1 MNAVQHTHTTI
12 TTMRV
17 MWLAVVLALFAA
29 LSYLLIQL
37 SMLGVGD
44 LQTAG
49 GPAIALVAAGCYL
62 VGGQLILVHRRWL
75 WIIGVVI
82 NALVILFFVMAY
94 LNRPLVMFSAGG
106 LTTKIAQLL
115 LEGCLLFLIMTDW
128 RSTHH
133 QVR

>member
-1 MNAVQHTHTTI
+1 VNAVQHTHTT
-12 TTMRV
+12 TASMRV

-62 VGGQLILVHRRWL
+62 VGGLLIQ
-75 WIIGVVI
+75 GPP
-82 NALVILFFVMAY
+82 
-94 LNRPLVMFSAGG
+94 PLVVDRRCCDQRTGHLVLRHGVSEPTLGHVLCGGTDHQDSAVAAGRMPA
-106 LTTKIAQLL
+106 LSDHDRLA
-115 LEGCLLFLIMTDW
+115 
-128 RSTHH
+128 
-133 QVR
+133 

>member
-1 MNAVQHTHTTI
+1 
-12 TTMRV
+12 MRV

-62 VGGQLILVHRRWL
+62 VGGLLILVHRRWL
-75 WIIGVVI
+75 WIVGAVI
-82 NALVILFFVMAY
+82 NALVH
-94 LNRPLVMFSAGG
+94 LVLRHGVSEPTLGHVLCGGTDHQDSAVAAGRMPA
-106 LTTKIAQLL
+106 LSDHDRLA
-115 LEGCLLFLIMTDW
+115 
-128 RSTHH
+128 
-133 QVR
+133 